1 MCVQQ
6 MRIATRRRPRHT
18 LTLVWVAGRAVCLSP
33 PDTTQG
39 TVTKEGQGRA
49 TWHAR
54 TPSTLPMAGQRPKR
68 WKREAAF
75 VRSFVHDT
83 RCARNMRAVA
93 ATRGWVGQQEGSSWQ
108 VKQQQKSVRKSPSPR
123 STYNGGGD
131 GEATGMRRH
140 SKSWRIRVPTHTK
153 GECDKRTSSDGCQT
167 LSRRLWTPECL
178 AGQRPTLL
186 QCCGRQ
192 PLPQRLLSHTA
203 SRRRWPFVAMTRQ
216 RTAAAHST
224 VASSFRITDMMCVW
238 TCNGG
243 ERSGRNGRN
252 GGSRGGSRVD
262 GRGGEKANGGRLH
275 WAGLVWLDDRRRR
288 RER

>member
-1 MCVQQ
+1 MRGLVSRLAWGPCKEPAGGVCVQQ

-131 GEATGMRRH
+131 GDGDDQGGGAEHGGGSFTG
-140 SKSWRIRVPTHTK
+140 VFDAP
-153 GECDKRTSSDGCQT
+153 
-167 LSRRLWTPECL
+167 
-178 AGQRPTLL
+178 
-186 QCCGRQ
+186 
-192 PLPQRLLSHTA
+192 PLPGRADSPVTPVTPRA
-203 SRRRWPFVAMTRQ
+203 AFAGSPRACARRRVR
-216 RTAAAHST
+216 
-224 VASSFRITDMMCVW
+224 
-238 TCNGG
+238 
-243 ERSGRNGRN
+243 
-252 GGSRGGSRVD
+252 GSRSR
-262 GRGGEKANGGRLH
+262 
-275 WAGLVWLDDRRRR
+275 
-288 RER
+288 

>member
-1 MCVQQ
+1 VGPLQGACWRRVRAANENSNPQASPSHTYFGLG
-6 MRIATRRRPRHT
+6 RWTRRLPLTARHDPRNCDERRARARN
-18 LTLVWVAGRAVCLSP
+18 VACSNAVHSAHGWP
-33 PDTTQG
+33 TAEA
-39 TVTKEGQGRA
+39 VE
-49 TWHAR
+49 AR
-54 TPSTLPMAGQRPKR
+54 GG
-68 WKREAAF
+68 

-167 LSRRLWTPECL
+167 LNRSLWTPECL

-203 SRRRWPFVAMTRQ
+203 SRRRWPFVALTRQ
-216 RTAAAHST
+216 RTAAAY
-224 VASSFRITDMMCVW
+224 SS
-238 TCNGG
+238 
-243 ERSGRNGRN
+243 E
-252 GGSRGGSRVD
+252 
-262 GRGGEKANGGRLH
+262 
-275 WAGLVWLDDRRRR
+275 
-288 RER
+288 

>member
-1 MCVQQ
+1 MRGLVSRLAWGPCKEPAGGVCVQQ

-93 ATRGWVGQQEGSSWQ
+93 VTRGWVGQQGTQNNRWKVCEEEP
-108 VKQQQKSVRKSPSPR
+108 KC
-123 STYNGGGD
+123 
-131 GEATGMRRH
+131 
-140 SKSWRIRVPTHTK
+140 K
-153 GECDKRTSSDGCQT
+153 G
-167 LSRRLWTPECL
+167 
-178 AGQRPTLL
+178 
-186 QCCGRQ
+186 
-192 PLPQRLLSHTA
+192 
-203 SRRRWPFVAMTRQ
+203 
-216 RTAAAHST
+216 
-224 VASSFRITDMMCVW
+224 CV
-238 TCNGG
+238 
-243 ERSGRNGRN
+243 
-252 GGSRGGSRVD
+252 
-262 GRGGEKANGGRLH
+262 
-275 WAGLVWLDDRRRR
+275 RRRR
-288 RER
+288 RRRRSNRAAWTAAVVAHQSSNSHQTRM